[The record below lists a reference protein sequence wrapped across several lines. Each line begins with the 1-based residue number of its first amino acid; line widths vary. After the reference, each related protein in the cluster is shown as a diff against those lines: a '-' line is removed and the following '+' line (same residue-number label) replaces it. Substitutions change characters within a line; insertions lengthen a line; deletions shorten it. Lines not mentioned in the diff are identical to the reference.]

1 MSKKLLLKG
10 MVFSAVLL
18 GGVFASEQVAKA
30 EEWAPR
36 SVEQIKNDI
45 TGNEYTIVWGDTLS
59 AISQATNISVEKLA
73 SWNSISNVDL
83 IFAGNKLVFNGDVV
97 SVQDNSG
104 NVVSQSVIKPEDK
117 NDATKPVGG
126 SNQANSG
133 TQVSNTENTGNGNSV
148 NEQDNSGNNTPSTPS
163 DNGGDNGNGS
173 GNVTSNPQPTPT
185 PDPQPNPDPAPTP
198 EPTPDPQPNPDP
210 EPTPDPQPEKKW
222 TVWYTGENDSSH
234 DIAYGSKLFGT
245 EEEAKAWIDAYADD
259 LLAKGITSS
268 HYGAGT
274 VE

>member
-148 NEQDNSGNNTPSTPS
+148 NEQEDNSGNNTPSTPS

-173 GNVTSNPQPTPT
+173 GNVT
-185 PDPQPNPDPAPTP
+185 
-198 EPTPDPQPNPDP
+198 PNPDP